1 MDQMGRVCF
10 GLRGAD
16 GMCWIL
22 QRKVLHPV
30 VKLGLKGQRETSIVL
45 KTRIAEDVIIEAKC
59 HTAS

>member
-1 MDQMGRVCF
+1 MCF